1 MDKVSRLDTLGYIA
15 MYLSTADYWIEH
27 VADVIDEHREKAKG
41 DELITSVIEAYE
53 QLTAETHELN
63 DRVCTLMKLLQKEEA

>member
-27 VADVIDEHREKAKG
+27 VANVIDEHREKAKD

-63 DRVCTLMKLLQKEEA
+63 DRVCTLMELLQKEEA